1 MSSEL
6 KLRSIWKTQKILAS
20 PFWAFFVGPFLYK
33 PIYKSFLLGQGKIY
47 SYSEQA
53 ESINKDCCN
62 SQTSPG
68 GHSQNQLSA
77 KDLLFLYLCTCPFY
91 IFLFCVCISTWP
103 LYWRCRVYKLKFC
116 LFACQLSVIAL
127 AFRQEYT
134 DIHQDPNPLS
144 AKDLSKTRFDWFFL
158 SLCQSFDS

>member
-1 MSSEL
+1 MVQKQICRCRTTLTLNTKTSGKSFVVLRTVSSEL
-6 KLRSIWKTQKILAS
+6 KSRSIWKTHKILALS
-20 PFWAFFVGPFLYK
+20 FWAFFVGPFLYK

-91 IFLFCVCISTWP
+91 IFLFCVCIST
-103 LYWRCRVYKLKFC
+103 
-116 LFACQLSVIAL
+116 
-127 AFRQEYT
+127 
-134 DIHQDPNPLS
+134 
-144 AKDLSKTRFDWFFL
+144 
-158 SLCQSFDS
+158 